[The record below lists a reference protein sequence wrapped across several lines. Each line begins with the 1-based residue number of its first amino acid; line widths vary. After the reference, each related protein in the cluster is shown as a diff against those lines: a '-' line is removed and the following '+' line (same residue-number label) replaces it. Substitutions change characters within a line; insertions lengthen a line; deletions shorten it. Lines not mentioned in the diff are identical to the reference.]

1 MTNRLPD
8 WSAPYCEL
16 PEDIFYKKVS
26 PSPLVNPCWV
36 DINHALANEV
46 NGPID
51 STDQKI
57 LRAFSGGEP
66 LRSGGRL
73 RRYTVGTSSDSGL
86 VSLETTRALSWRIGR
101 LRVAPQ
107 GRWPDPI
114 LALGRR
120 AFRVT

>member
-51 STDQKI
+51 STDQK
-57 LRAFSGGEP
+57 F
-66 LRSGGRL
+66 
-73 RRYTVGTSSDSGL
+73 
-86 VSLETTRALSWRIGR
+86 
-101 LRVAPQ
+101 
-107 GRWPDPI
+107 
-114 LALGRR
+114 
-120 AFRVT
+120 